1 MDAPDDESR
10 WIERSL
16 ERDPEAFA
24 ELVRRY
30 QRMIHTLAYRLTG
43 SLADAEDLTQE
54 TFVRAYRHL
63 AGFRRTAK
71 FSSWLYRIALNL
83 ALDWRSTRNRRQQVE
98 EQWSRETSSSDPAA
112 EPDDLSARV
121 QQALMK
127 LPEPQRAAI
136 VLTVYDRLSH
146 AEAAGLLAC
155 SEATVSWRV
164 FAARRRLAKLLA
176 LPASL

>member
-16 ERDPEAFA
+16 QRDPEAFA

-30 QRMIHTLAYRLTG
+30 QRMIHSLAYRLTG

-54 TFVRAYRHL
+54 TFVRAYRNL
-63 AGFRRTAK
+63 SSFRRTAK

-83 ALDWRSTRNRRQQVE
+83 ALDWRSAQERRRRLE
-98 EQWSRETSSSDPAA
+98 DAWSRDGGPPESGPGPSDT
-112 EPDDLSARV
+112 SARV

-146 AEAAGLLAC
+146 GEAAGLLGC
-155 SEATVSWRV
+155 TEATVSWRV

-176 LPASL
+176 LPASV